1 MNETGKNYLR
11 SNNWWRVNIL
21 LDYCWTFGLQLS
33 GYFTDFKKIRFIFLD
48 FKKNRFDAV
57 FLYDSCEDLALCFP
71 VTVNVIREV
80 RKSPNSLNQQK
91 VSKKFWSVIRR
102 FLISMILTFS
112 TSHQVFCR
120 IRRRDNAISTHQK
133 ILTIYSLQ
141 DDKTH
146 SNYVNTGNK
155 NLIIQPYRSTSLKFL
170 FVLCS

>member
-57 FLYDSCEDLALCFP
+57 FFTILARTWLCFP
-71 VTVNVIREV
+71 VTVNV
-80 RKSPNSLNQQK
+80 
-91 VSKKFWSVIRR
+91 
-102 FLISMILTFS
+102 
-112 TSHQVFCR
+112 

-146 SNYVNTGNK
+146 SNYVNTRNK
-155 NLIIQPYRSTSLKFL
+155 NLIIHSYRSTSLKFL

>member
-57 FLYDSCEDLALCFP
+57 FFTILARTWLCFP
-71 VTVNVIREV
+71 VT
-80 RKSPNSLNQQK
+80 
-91 VSKKFWSVIRR
+91 
-102 FLISMILTFS
+102 
-112 TSHQVFCR
+112 
-120 IRRRDNAISTHQK
+120 RRRDNAISTHQK

-146 SNYVNTGNK
+146 SNYVNTRNK
-155 NLIIQPYRSTSLKFL
+155 NLIIQSYRSTSLKFL